1 MITLESTLA
10 FNTLIKQRRKLGIN
24 TLIVESCPRCSGRM
38 ITELEPDGCI
48 SCINCGYVRYLN
60 QPLPLN

>member
-1 MITLESTLA
+1 MIRLESTLA

-24 TLIVESCPRCSGRM
+24 TLIAESCPRCSGRM
-38 ITELEPDGCI
+38 IMELEPDGCI

-60 QPLPLN
+60 QPLPSN